1 MSHPFGTRY
10 PLLKFKVGEERTLE
24 SITNGLANIGLPM
37 FAHVCY
43 LHEVSLGQELW
54 WQNGFVM
61 FRGDLLCFSNA
72 LDKQSMNGLTKPQRA
87 TVAAVHGV
95 QFLKRAYDF
104 LLLRQCLP
112 SHVMYKSH
120 PSRSVKQLMTWRSCC
135 HNGGFLVEA
144 RSEKLNSSTLEKW
157 CFKDYFAFWGP
168 GKRFILRRE
177 LLKKPCTT
185 WYSLQVW

>member
-72 LDKQSMNGLTKPQRA
+72 LDKQSMNGLTKPQRE

-135 HNGGFLVEA
+135 DNGGFLVEA
-144 RSEKLNSSTLEKW
+144 HSEKMNSSTLKNG
-157 CFKDYFAFWGP
+157 A
-168 GKRFILRRE
+168 RE
-177 LLKKPCTT
+177 TT
-185 WYSLQVW
+185 WLLGPRKKVHLKEGTLEKTLHHLI